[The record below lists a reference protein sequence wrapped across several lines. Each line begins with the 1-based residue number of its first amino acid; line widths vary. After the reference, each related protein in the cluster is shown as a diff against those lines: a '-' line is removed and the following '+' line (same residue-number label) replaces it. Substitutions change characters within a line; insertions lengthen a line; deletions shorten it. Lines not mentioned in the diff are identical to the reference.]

1 MEDGEVKREQTILDE
16 VSEIGS
22 RASGH
27 QKD

>member
-1 MEDGEVKREQTILDE
+1 MEEEGVKSEQTILDE
-16 VSEIGS
+16 VPEIGS